1 MDSKPGSQ
9 SSPRNTA
16 DVQAAQEGLPQE
28 APLSSCAE
36 TITCSQAACL
46 FCKARQFSDAG
57 SYYKHAE
64 GSNLRKRNMA
74 WGEVS
79 PRDASCRL
87 RLHLVTSSV
96 PKAAGK
102 STFLEEA
109 SPSVTPLWEADLH
122 VSPRT
127 CLLDDVLES
136 PWQMADDVW
145 QVGRGR
151 L

>member
-1 MDSKPGSQ
+1 
-9 SSPRNTA
+9 
-16 DVQAAQEGLPQE
+16 
-28 APLSSCAE
+28 
-36 TITCSQAACL
+36 
-46 FCKARQFSDAG
+46 
-57 SYYKHAE
+57 
-64 GSNLRKRNMA
+64 MA

-87 RLHLVTSSV
+87 

-109 SPSVTPLWEADLH
+109 SPSVTPLWEAELH

-127 CLLDDVLES
+127 HLLDDVPES